1 MYLSASQVYVLD
13 EEKQLVM
20 VMGSK
25 PTTVE
30 RDMESITKWVI
41 LYQYYMLVFVSMSW
55 IVHIWLLYLLL
66 HTIVCMC
73 VCVSHTCACVRGSE
87 RENKK
92 WSRYMWPAC
101 FFNCVVHFPNSAL
114 YNVTGLD
121 VRVRK
126 IEPHVERD
134 FDEGSA

>member
-1 MYLSASQVYVLD
+1 MFLALSVLNSSR
-13 EEKQLVM
+13 M
-20 VMGSK
+20 
-25 PTTVE
+25 TTLAFT
-30 RDMESITKWVI
+30 SYI
-41 LYQYYMLVFVSMSW
+41 
-55 IVHIWLLYLLL
+55 
-66 HTIVCMC
+66 C
-73 VCVSHTCACVRGSE
+73 VCACARVCTCLCERESE

-92 WSRYMWPAC
+92 WNKI
-101 FFNCVVHFPNSAL
+101 FDQLVFNCVLHFPNSAL